1 LRIYGDLK
9 WHFKNKSSKLDLLND
24 DSTYKYINISQMEKY
39 IRKKRKWQNK
49 LNENKL
55 SGQGANGDSDRDSDR
70 KMKLL
75 WNLQRK
81 K

>member
-1 LRIYGDLK
+1 
-9 WHFKNKSSKLDLLND
+9 
-24 DSTYKYINISQMEKY
+24 MEEY